1 LEFNRYN
8 QEALFGQNHGELN
21 DEEILANVCSEGDP
35 ATTDTT
41 NHDKMDTKT
50 FLSQS
55 FHGSRRHL
63 LSLAQNALCL
73 VSEYGRPT
81 LFITLTC
88 NPYWPEI
95 KSMLIEGQ
103 TAYDRAD
110 VTCKVF
116 HAKVDIFMHNLRLGK
131 YFGPDHKIIYEI
143 RVIEYQQR
151 GLPHVHIVVQ
161 LSNIPHYNTERSMLT
176 CWIDQNINATLPQ
189 ISESSSDRMK
199 NIHHLIKTH
208 MIHKCFKGEGGCLNE
223 KTGVCERGFSS
234 NAIQESTTLDDHG
247 YPHYRRVNEDDL
259 PVVPHNVN
267 ILLDWNGHANVE
279 YSGSSY
285 CIIYLY
291 KYLFKGRKKV
301 TATVKRK
308 NNPRNEIEAYLQ
320 GRYMCAMDAMWRTL
334 GYQTYPASIPAV
346 NLVKI
351 IMEDTAEIMLRKNNC
366 PDIVVYLNRPFPLRG
381 LLYNEMFNVYSWSYK
396 LLKYYIRHPELI
408 NTEYWDIK
416 IPQLT
421 RNIYIM
427 KKVNPN
433 PSITRIAMSCIL
445 AGEIWYLRQIMI
457 RFPIQSWKDA
467 KCVNGIQYKTFQEGA
482 IARGV
487 IEHDTEGVLSFQEMI
502 PFFTPNELRGLFV
515 MLTINGYVTMS
526 IFRNSEYYRKLQEDF
541 LHECSFNQ
549 HLADQRLLKDLSYR
563 FKVEDKSSSMY
574 GIPEPFQHISEID
587 VERSKY
593 NSSHQLQV
601 YNNLC
606 SESPNTYE
614 QQVIFE
620 EVTGAIENGLS
631 GLYFV
636 QGIGGSGKSTL
647 CKKVMAWAR
656 SRNKLCLGCASTG
669 LAATVYDNFNTAH
682 SLFKFPVVEDQDRDE
697 DREIRCQ
704 LKRDSNRYQPLKAAN
719 LIVWDE
725 FPLNYKEVF
734 EAAYR
739 ALDGFQNQV
748 VICFGDF
755 RQIAPVVQNGSRLQI
770 VNASI
775 VSSSLWQK
783 YEVRNLTINMR
794 LLGLENDRTDTFIG
808 GIKIHRL

>member
-1 LEFNRYN
+1 
-8 QEALFGQNHGELN
+8 
-21 DEEILANVCSEGDP
+21 
-35 ATTDTT
+35 
-41 NHDKMDTKT
+41 
-50 FLSQS
+50 
-55 FHGSRRHL
+55 
-63 LSLAQNALCL
+63 
-73 VSEYGRPT
+73 
-81 LFITLTC
+81 
-88 NPYWPEI
+88 
-95 KSMLIEGQ
+95 
-103 TAYDRAD
+103 
-110 VTCKVF
+110 
-116 HAKVDIFMHNLRLGK
+116 
-131 YFGPDHKIIYEI
+131 
-143 RVIEYQQR
+143 
-151 GLPHVHIVVQ
+151 
-161 LSNIPHYNTERSMLT
+161 
-176 CWIDQNINATLPQ
+176 
-189 ISESSSDRMK
+189 
-199 NIHHLIKTH
+199 
-208 MIHKCFKGEGGCLNE
+208 
-223 KTGVCERGFSS
+223 
-234 NAIQESTTLDDHG
+234 
-247 YPHYRRVNEDDL
+247 
-259 PVVPHNVN
+259 
-267 ILLDWNGHANVE
+267 
-279 YSGSSY
+279 
-285 CIIYLY
+285 
-291 KYLFKGRKKV
+291 
-301 TATVKRK
+301 
-308 NNPRNEIEAYLQ
+308 
-320 GRYMCAMDAMWRTL
+320 
-334 GYQTYPASIPAV
+334 
-346 NLVKI
+346 
-351 IMEDTAEIMLRKNNC
+351 
-366 PDIVVYLNRPFPLRG
+366 
-381 LLYNEMFNVYSWSYK
+381 
-396 LLKYYIRHPELI
+396 
-408 NTEYWDIK
+408 
-416 IPQLT
+416 
-421 RNIYIM
+421 
-427 KKVNPN
+427 
-433 PSITRIAMSCIL
+433 
-445 AGEIWYLRQIMI
+445 MI
-457 RFPIQSWKDA
+457 RCPIQSWKDA

-704 LKRDSNRYQPLKAAN
+704 LKRDSNRYQLLKAAN

-725 FPLNYKEVF
+725 FPSNHKEVF

-775 VSSSLWQK
+775 VSSSIWRK
-783 YEVRNLTINMR
+783 YEVRNLTTKMR
-794 LLGLENDRTDTFIG
+794 LLGLGNDRRDTLLPDQINFLQRQQQYADMITSIGEGRLKGSDCISPDKLLGSQTISIPNIQVFTDINAAINFYFRI
-808 GIKIHRL
+808 RLTLQILINELY